1 MRFNTNISRMIK
13 SDLLAR
19 LYEGGPV
26 GGYLELVISMEKTK
40 LNVKELSSYL
50 EFIYRIDGFLSN
62 LSFFKYSHAPQAQIE
77 IDEIRLGSWEIVI
90 RELFTSGRA
99 EKLIFIGLCLK
110 YLPQILNS
118 FMDIGLK
125 YMDIKV
131 RNEEYLEKKERREF
145 RRDIREAISNDD
157 LLSPLDKR
165 AKEAIVNVLDEL
177 YVKNKSQ
184 IPASSRFASKSVKS
198 VKLNKKK

>member
-1 MRFNTNISRMIK
+1 MRFNTNISRVIK

-19 LYEGGPV
+19 LYDAGPD
-26 GGYLELVISMEKTK
+26 GDYLELVISMEKTK

-50 EFIYRIDGFLSN
+50 EFVYRIDGFLGN

-131 RNEEYLEKKERREF
+131 RNEDYLEKKERREF
-145 RRDIREAISNDD
+145 RKDIRESITNDD
-157 LLSPLDKR
+157 LLSPLDKK
-165 AKEAIVNVLDEL
+165 AKEAIVDVLDEL
-177 YVKNKSQ
+177 YIKNKNQ

-198 VKLNKKK
+198 VKLNRKK